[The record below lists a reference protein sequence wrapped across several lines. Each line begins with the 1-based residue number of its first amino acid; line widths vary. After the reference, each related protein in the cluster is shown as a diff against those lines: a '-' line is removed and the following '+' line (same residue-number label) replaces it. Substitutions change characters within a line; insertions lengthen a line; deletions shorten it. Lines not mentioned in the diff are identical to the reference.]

1 MATRAQGPQVPPP
14 YDVADVSAI
23 QALSRGTANED
34 QQRRALKWIIERA
47 AGTYDFSF
55 YPGERET
62 SFALGR
68 VFVGQQVV
76 KLTKLDLSILMQQQ
90 TA

>member
-1 MATRAQGPQVPPP
+1 L
-14 YDVADVSAI
+14 ADVSAM
-23 QALSRGTANED
+23 QALQNGTANDD
-34 QQRRALKWIIERA
+34 QQRRALRWIIEKA

-76 KLTKLDLSILMQQQ
+76 KLMRLNVSELVKLEGMKHG
-90 TA
+90 